1 VRPTGA
7 RPLHRR
13 SPNLTRKVGRTPL
26 RLACA
31 AALARAALFAAW
43 AAVAA
48 NLAWA
53 GQAES
58 TKPASPLP
66 DAPPAQQSAQNPAQP
81 RDTTAKLQ
89 PCPVKKDSPAPAT
102 ATAPG
107 TPATTPGNAP
117 SADAT
122 TTDDQQPKCLYSTLA
137 TELPIIKDIP
147 LAHWYARFLDGPQV
161 KAMTPKEKAWLA
173 MRNVGDPFNAATIA
187 ASSAVAIGVN
197 SHSVYGPG
205 LIGFG
210 KLVGVNLTQDITGE
224 FFGTFLIPSIAHQDP
239 HYHRMPTASMKR
251 RIAHCLYQVV
261 WTQGDNG
268 KGMVNYADLGGFA
281 IDDAIGN
288 LYIPGRETNVP
299 SSARRYGATLAT
311 APIDNFITE
320 FVPDIARRIHVRV
333 VIIQQIINQVARS
346 GGTGPS

>member
-1 VRPTGA
+1 V
-7 RPLHRR
+7 
-13 SPNLTRKVGRTPL
+13 
-26 RLACA
+26 
-31 AALARAALFAAW
+31 AALARVALFAAL
-43 AAVAA
+43 ASIAA
-48 NLAWA
+48 NPAWA
-53 GQAES
+53 GQADS
-58 TKPASPLP
+58 AKPTSPLP
-66 DAPPAQQSAQNPAQP
+66 DAPPAQQPAQNPVQP
-81 RDTTAKLQ
+81 KDTPPPPP
-89 PCPVKKDSPAPAT
+89 PCPVKKNSPAPAAAT

-107 TPATTPGNAP
+107 APSPSPENAP
-117 SADAT
+117 SAAAPN
-122 TTDDQQPKCLYSTLA
+122 TDEQEPKCLYSTLA
-137 TELPIIKDIP
+137 AELPIIKDIP

-161 KAMTPKEKAWLA
+161 KPMTPKEKAWLA

-187 ASSAVAIGVN
+187 ASSAIAIGVN

-224 FFGTFLIPSIAHQDP
+224 FFGTFLIPSIVHQDP

-251 RIAHCLYQVV
+251 RITHCLYQVV
-261 WTQGDNG
+261 WTQGDSG
-268 KGMVNYADLGGFA
+268 KGMVNYGDLGGFA

-320 FVPDIARRIHVRV
+320 FVPDVARRIHVRV

-346 GGTGPS
+346 GGSGPS

>member
-1 VRPTGA
+1 M
-7 RPLHRR
+7 HRR
-13 SPNLTRKVGRTPL
+13 SPNLTRRVSPA
-26 RLACA
+26 RLLERV
-31 AALARAALFAAW
+31 AALARVALFAAW

-48 NLAWA
+48 NPAWA
-53 GQAES
+53 QQAES
-58 TKPASPLP
+58 AKPSSALP
-66 DAPPAQQSAQNPAQP
+66 DAPQAQP
-81 RDTTAKLQ
+81 PAKGQ
-89 PCPVKKDSPAPAT
+89 DSTPPPCPVKKGTPAPPAAT
-102 ATAPG
+102 NSAPG
-107 TPATTPGNAP
+107 TPPPSPGNAP
-117 SADAT
+117 SADPTIAN
-122 TTDDQQPKCLYSTLA
+122 QQPKCLYSALA
-137 TELPIIKDIP
+137 TELPILKDIP

-161 KAMTPKEKAWLA
+161 KPMTPKEKAWLA

-187 ASSAVAIGVN
+187 ASSAIAVGVN

-224 FFGTFLIPSIAHQDP
+224 FFGTFLIPSIVHQDP
-239 HYHRMPTASMKR
+239 HYHRMPTATMKR
-251 RIAHCLYQVV
+251 RIAHCFYQVV

-320 FVPDIARRIHVRV
+320 FVPDVARRIHVRV

>member
-1 VRPTGA
+1 M
-7 RPLHRR
+7 
-13 SPNLTRKVGRTPL
+13 
-26 RLACA
+26 
-31 AALARAALFAAW
+31 
-43 AAVAA
+43 
-48 NLAWA
+48 
-53 GQAES
+53 
-58 TKPASPLP
+58 
-66 DAPPAQQSAQNPAQP
+66 
-81 RDTTAKLQ
+81 
-89 PCPVKKDSPAPAT
+89 DSPAGAT

-107 TPATTPGNAP
+107 TPPPSPGSAP
-117 SADAT
+117 SAAA

-137 TELPIIKDIP
+137 SEFPILKDIP

-161 KAMTPKEKAWLA
+161 KPMTPKEKAWLA

-187 ASSAVAIGVN
+187 ASSAIAIGVN

-239 HYHRMPTASMKR
+239 HYHRMPAATVKR

-261 WTQGDNG
+261 WTQGDDG

-346 GGTGPS
+346 GGTGVS

>member
-1 VRPTGA
+1 M
-7 RPLHRR
+7 HRR
-13 SPNLTRKVGRTPL
+13 SPNLTRRVSPA
-26 RLACA
+26 RLLERV
-31 AALARAALFAAW
+31 AALARVALFAAL
-43 AAVAA
+43 AAIAA
-48 NLAWA
+48 NPAWA
-53 GQAES
+53 GQAET
-58 TKPASPLP
+58 TKPTSPLP
-66 DAPPAQQSAQNPAQP
+66 EAPQAQPPAQNPAKP
-81 RDTTAKLQ
+81 KDTPPPPP
-89 PCPVKKDSPAPAT
+89 PCPVKKDSPAGAT

-107 TPATTPGNAP
+107 TPSPSPGSAP
-117 SADAT
+117 SAAA

-137 TELPIIKDIP
+137 SEFPILKDIP

-161 KAMTPKEKAWLA
+161 KPMTPKEKAWLA

-187 ASSAVAIGVN
+187 ASSAIAIGVN

-239 HYHRMPTASMKR
+239 HYHRMPAATVKR

-261 WTQGDNG
+261 WTQGDDG

-320 FVPDIARRIHVRV
+320 FVPDVARRIHVRV